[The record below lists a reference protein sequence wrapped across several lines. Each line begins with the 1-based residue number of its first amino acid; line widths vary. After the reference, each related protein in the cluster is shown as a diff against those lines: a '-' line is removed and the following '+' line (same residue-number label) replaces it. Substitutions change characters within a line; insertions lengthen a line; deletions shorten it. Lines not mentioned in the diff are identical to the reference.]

1 MYESLLEFW
10 KFRPLILEFVR
21 RDIKLR
27 YKNSVGGIAWS
38 LLPPLMQIA
47 VITVMLKFITT
58 NPVQNY
64 SAQLFVLFLWNYFT
78 VSLNDACGSLLSNA
92 PLIRKIY
99 FPRLV
104 IPLSTLLHHFFHFL
118 IGFAFTIVY
127 FFILGAYPH
136 NFRLLFLLVIPTVLF
151 TFILCLGL
159 SLMVSYLNVFYEDI
173 KIIVGSL
180 LGLFL
185 YLIPI
190 IYPIEQV
197 LARGKLVYTIYM
209 LNPMSAFMV
218 TYQRALLPPPKVFDK
233 FDHPLPSVGVPWDFF
248 AIACVTSLLIFF
260 LGFYLF
266 NKYQWEVVERL

>member
-1 MYESLLEFW
+1 MFASLVELW
-10 KFRPLILEFVR
+10 KFRPLIFEFVR

-27 YKNSVGGIAWS
+27 YKNSIGGIAWS

-47 VITVMLKFITT
+47 VITVMLKFITA

-64 SAQLFVLFLWNYFT
+64 SAQLFVLFLWNYFQT
-78 VSLNDACGSLLSNA
+78 SLNDACTSLLTNA

-99 FPRLV
+99 FPRLI
-104 IPLSTLLHHFFHFL
+104 IPLSTLLHHFFHYI
-118 IGFAFTIVY
+118 IGFIFTIAY
-127 FFILGAYPH
+127 FFVLGAYPH
-136 NFRLLFLLVIPTVLF
+136 NLRLLFLLVIPTIFF

-197 LARGKLVYTIYM
+197 LARGKWVYTIYM

-218 TYQRALLPPPKVFDK
+218 TYQRALLPAPSVLDK
-233 FDHPLPSVGVPWDFF
+233 FDQPLASVGVPWGFF
-248 AIACVTSLLIFF
+248 GIACLTSVAIFL